1 MSTRAETTA
10 SRSEGRLTH
19 VLDVG
24 LQQLKLDAT
33 PAPAPASVA
42 AAPRRPVPERK
53 QAEPLWRTAAAS
65 APITPFLPK
74 RTLTPAPAL
83 ACACSDPAPLEEAP
97 APPAEEAKEAEV
109 PALRPAPDGL
119 IKDFDESDP
128 LVVVSLVE
136 PEEVNE
142 PAALEPPP
150 EPALEA
156 PAPPRFLAKARPAD
170 IAALVTLAPAAT
182 GEKFNDDRGDDE
194 GVPQSLEQLASTS
207 ISAQVVDLLV
217 APREPHED
225 AAPTPQQKFYA
236 TMEALQPGGVRYEAL
251 RALQDEL
258 AERKRATPP
267 PSATERKV
275 HSNVMARLR
284 AKITVTE
291 ASDKTYAAKALV
303 ELHKHGSLAA
313 VQVLRN
319 YEDELARKNAAQA
332 LSAQTALDEVA
343 DAAKARAQE
352 VTDALTVAV
361 AQQDGSAPASLT
373 IPANVVVE
381 APQQYAAMR
390 AAVDEHN
397 ARVQTAGAA
406 APLAGAASLVAQL
419 EDPSLRPEAPSQAY
433 IDSLGVRNASHQ
445 RVYSLNPDGT
455 LRETDDAEAFAEPPR
470 ELSRYWSA
478 VAQAGDTAHERTAAG
493 VRWASALDAGAATM
507 QQSLAQ
513 YKTAADNAQAVVAAT
528 RKVALD
534 AHEEK
539 YEQLLA
545 KETNAARQ
553 YAAAGVMTALAA
565 RRRQQWKMQ
574 RDGSQHC
581 IHLVQQ
587 ILAART
593 QLDAL
598 TANLDRLCVR
608 FQSCLLTKDAASRLP
623 ELVAQGDADAAVMT
637 EDVEARA
644 QAEEQ
649 LRRFDGVDPFTLAD
663 DELKEF
669 LQLALDEGAIGGF
682 RAAADRLLSVDKG
695 AVANLFAVQDPDPE
709 EVQQIKAEL
718 LAKHGRWVDS
728 LLTRTREYTNGL
740 RYQQS
745 KDEADGGDPW
755 ATVDLEA
762 YAERMDV
769 DPSPETAQLNAD
781 LAEIL
786 RQDEAA
792 AEAASAGDV
801 RVFAEVANAQQV
813 RELGS
818 DVALSLPSEA
828 ELREL
833 GESYLDPH
841 MLLPDRIV
849 GTTQSGSADY
859 REELLES
866 LPNLRFYDAMRYAV
880 PTHGMH
886 YNGVDAARGEVGQ
899 RMQAQ
904 LAAAGE
910 VSSPAAPDQPTVAS
924 LRSVLAADFRLLA
937 AEGDAEAVSP
947 SERRERP
954 RKLRRR
960 TSAVQEAAGHVPYAQ
975 SVALV
980 QRAVGAPGAGEGAA
994 V

>member
-1 MSTRAETTA
+1 MSTRAKTTA
-10 SRSEGRLTH
+10 PRAEGRLTH

-33 PAPAPASVA
+33 PATEPAPAPVA

-74 RTLTPAPAL
+74 RAPTPAPAL
-83 ACACSDPAPLEEAP
+83 ACACSNPAPLEEAP
-97 APPAEEAKEAEV
+97 APPAEAAEEEV
-109 PALRPAPDGL
+109 APAPDP
-119 IKDFDESDP
+119 DP
-128 LVVVSLVE
+128 DPAPEAE
-136 PEEVNE
+136 PEAV
-142 PAALEPPP
+142 ALEPDP
-150 EPALEA
+150 EPELEA
-156 PAPPRFLAKARPAD
+156 PAPVPVPPRFLAKARPAD

-182 GEKFNDDRGDDE
+182 GATLDEDLGDDE
-194 GVPQSLEQLASTS
+194 GVPQSLEQLAATS
-207 ISAQVVDLLV
+207 VSAQVVDLLV
-217 APREPHED
+217 APAEPHKD

-236 TMEALQPGGVRYEAL
+236 AMQALQPGGERYEAL
-251 RALQDEL
+251 RALQDKL
-258 AERKRATPP
+258 AERERATPP
-267 PSATERKV
+267 PTATERKV
-275 HSNVMARLR
+275 HSDATARLR
-284 AKITVTE
+284 AKIAVTK
-291 ASDKTYAAKALV
+291 ASDKTYAAKARV

-332 LSAQTALDEVA
+332 LSAQAALDQVA
-343 DAAKARAQE
+343 DATEERAQE
-352 VTDALTVAV
+352 VADALTVAV

-373 IPANVVVE
+373 IPASVVVE

-406 APLAGAASLVAQL
+406 APLDDAASVVAQL

-433 IDSLGVRNASHQ
+433 LDRLGVRNASHQ

-565 RRRQQWKMQ
+565 HRRQQWKMQ
-574 RDGSQHC
+574 RDGAQHC
-581 IHLVQQ
+581 IHLVEQ

-623 ELVAQGDADAAVMT
+623 ELVAQGDADAAAMT
-637 EDVEARA
+637 EEMEARA
-644 QAEEQ
+644 RAEEQ
-649 LRRFDGVDPFTLAD
+649 LRRFDGVDPSTLAD

-669 LQLALDEGAIGGF
+669 LQLALDEGAIRGF
-682 RAAADRLLSVDKG
+682 RAAADRLLEVDKG
-695 AVANLFAVQDPDPE
+695 TVADLFAMQDPDPE
-709 EVQQIKAEL
+709 EVQQIKAEV

-755 ATVDLEA
+755 ATVDLKA

-786 RQDEAA
+786 RQDEEAA
-792 AEAASAGDV
+792 ADAASAGDV
-801 RVFAEVANAQQV
+801 RLFAEVAHAQQV

-859 REELLES
+859 RKELLES
-866 LPNLRFYDAMRYAV
+866 LPQLRYYTSMNYAV

-886 YNGVDAARGEVGQ
+886 QNGVDAARGEVGQ

-937 AEGDAEAVSP
+937 AEGDAEAASP

-960 TSAVQEAAGHVPYAQ
+960 TSAAQEAAGHVPYAQ